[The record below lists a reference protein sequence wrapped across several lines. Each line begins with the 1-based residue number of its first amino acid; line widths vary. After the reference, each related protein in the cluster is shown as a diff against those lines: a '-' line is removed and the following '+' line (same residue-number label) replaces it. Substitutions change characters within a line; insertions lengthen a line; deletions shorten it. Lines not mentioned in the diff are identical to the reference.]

1 MNRKSYEEAMI
12 MMKRYGILNSEDTL
26 HFSTGNG
33 LNVQEN
39 FITQAVS
46 AVTKNAVESG
56 ALMLGV
62 SEKKARRASE
72 IIDSM
77 TNNMLGF
84 NDWPLEEMRKVYAIA
99 TEMDSMGIKT
109 AADFERL
116 VANSGA
122 RGIEAFNSRVSKTF
136 SESGGGAVSSWNVSR
151 GTVFSEAHL
160 AFDNLAVRFVLRSI
174 GYLNGWAYHKAATLV
189 EKNS

>member
-1 MNRKSYEEAMI
+1 MNRKSYEEATI

-26 HFSTGNG
+26 HFGTGNG

-46 AVTKNAVESG
+46 AVTKNAIESG
-56 ALMLGV
+56 ALALGI
-62 SEKKARRASE
+62 SEKKARRAGE

-99 TEMDSMGIKT
+99 TEMDAMGIKS
-109 AADFERL
+109 AADFERM
-116 VANSGA
+116 VANSGP
-122 RGIEAFNSRVSKTF
+122 R
-136 SESGGGAVSSWNVSR
+136 
-151 GTVFSEAHL
+151 
-160 AFDNLAVRFVLRSI
+160 
-174 GYLNGWAYHKAATLV
+174 
-189 EKNS
+189 